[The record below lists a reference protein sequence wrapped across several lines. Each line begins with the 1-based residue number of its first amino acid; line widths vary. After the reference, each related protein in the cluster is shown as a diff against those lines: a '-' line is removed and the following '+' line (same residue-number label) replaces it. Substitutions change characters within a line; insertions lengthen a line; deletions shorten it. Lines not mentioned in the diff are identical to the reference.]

1 MWVFYNF
8 VKDKQEII
16 IMAKKNVGTLIKEAR
31 TAAGWTQAQLARKVS
46 GLSADDISKIERG
59 VVHPSD
65 EQLRKLAKVLG
76 VTQKSLLEAPKGGT
90 SSKTTSSTKPSSSS
104 SSSSSSASKTSMKVT
119 ATEKK
124 LVELYRKA
132 DTKTKKAAMDV
143 LKEDETDL
151 QDLLSNLLGNIAGNN
166 NSSSSSNNSSD
177 LLQALQSLI
186 FKK

>member
-1 MWVFYNF
+1 
-8 VKDKQEII
+8 
-16 IMAKKNVGTLIKEAR
+16 MAKKNVGTLIKEAR

-104 SSSSSSASKTSMKVT
+104 SSSSASKTSMKVT

-166 NSSSSSNNSSD
+166 NNSSSSNNSPD

>member
-104 SSSSSSASKTSMKVT
+104 SSSSASKTSMKVT

-143 LKEDETDL
+143 LKEEETDL
-151 QDLLSNLLGNIAGNN
+151 QNLLSNLLGNIAGNN
-166 NSSSSSNNSSD
+166 NSSSSNNSPD

>member
-104 SSSSSSASKTSMKVT
+104 SSSSASKTSMKVT

-166 NSSSSSNNSSD
+166 NNSSSSNNSPD